1 MEELDLK
8 QLINIFWNK
17 RKQILIV
24 VLVCII
30 LGAAYSFLFVKPK
43 YKSYTTILLTKVQA
57 EVVDGQEIKTTE
69 TITQTDLTLNQKL
82 IATYSELIKSKNVL
96 REVIKN
102 LGINHSEDA
111 LKSKITVSAIEDTEL
126 IQISVVDADP
136 IIAKQIANE
145 TARVFS
151 KKVAEIYNINNV
163 YTVDAAEVAD
173 EPYNINHIK
182 DILIFA
188 VIGLVISAVYVLV
201 ANMLDT
207 TVKSQED
214 VENVLELTVLAS
226 IPFINDDPKNILK
239 GGIN

>member
-24 VLVCII
+24 VLVFMII
-30 LGAAYSFLFVKPK
+30 GAAYSFLFVKPK
-43 YKSYTTILLTKVQA
+43 YKSYTTILLTKVQT
-57 EVVDGQEIKTTE
+57 ENIDGVEYKSTE

-82 IATYSELIKSKNVL
+82 ITTYSELINSKNVL

-102 LGINHSEDA
+102 LGIKQSEDV
-111 LKSKITVSAIEDTEL
+111 LKNKITVSAIEDTEL
-126 IQISVVDADP
+126 IKISVVDADP
-136 IIAKQIANE
+136 IVAKQIANE

-163 YTVDAAEVAD
+163 YTGDAAEVSD

-182 DILIFA
+182 DILIFL
-188 VIGLVISAVYVLV
+188 VVGIVISAVYVLV

-214 VENVLELTVLAS
+214 IENVLELTVLAS
-226 IPFINDDPKNILK
+226 VPFINDDPKTIMK

>member
-24 VLVCII
+24 VLVFII
-30 LGAAYSFLFVKPK
+30 LGATYSFLFVKPK
-43 YKSYTTILLTKVQA
+43 YKSYTTILLTKVQT
-57 EVVDGQEIKTTE
+57 ETIDGQEIKSTE

-82 IATYSELIKSKNVL
+82 ITTYSELIKSKNVL

-102 LGINHSEDA
+102 LGISVSEDV
-111 LKSKITVSAIEDTEL
+111 LKNKITVSAIEDTEL
-126 IQISVVDADP
+126 IQISVVNEDP
-136 IIAKQIANE
+136 VIAKQIANE
-145 TARVFS
+145 TAKVFS

-163 YTVDAAEVAD
+163 YTVDAAEVSNH
-173 EPYNINHIK
+173 PYNINHIK

-188 VIGLVISAVYVLV
+188 VIGLAVAAVYVV
-201 ANMLDT
+201 IANMLDT
-207 TVKSQED
+207 TIKTQED
-214 VENVLELTVLAS
+214 VENALEITVLAS
-226 IPFINDDPKNILK
+226 IPYINDESKISMK

>member
-24 VLVCII
+24 VLVFII

-43 YKSYTTILLTKVQA
+43 YKSYTTILLTKVQTTDA
-57 EVVDGQEIKTTE
+57 ATSTE

-82 IATYSELIKSKNVL
+82 ITTYSELIKSKNVL

-102 LGINHSEDA
+102 LGINQSEDT
-111 LKSKITVSAIEDTEL
+111 LKNQITVSAIDDTEL
-126 IQISVVDADP
+126 IQISVVNKDP
-136 IIAKQIANE
+136 VVAKQIANE
-145 TARVFS
+145 TAKVFS
-151 KKVAEIYNINNV
+151 KKVAEFYGINNV
-163 YTVDAAEVAD
+163 YTVDAAEVSDA
-173 EPYNINHIK
+173 PYNINHIK

-188 VIGLVISAVYVLV
+188 VVGLVISAVYVLI

-207 TVKSQED
+207 TIKSQED
-214 VENVLELTVLAS
+214 VENALELTVLAS
-226 IPFINDDPKNILK
+226 IPFINEDTKTIMK

>member
-17 RKQILIV
+17 RKQILMV

-43 YKSYTTILLTKVQA
+43 YKSYTTILLTKFQA
-57 EVVDGQEIKTTE
+57 EIVDGQEIKTTE

-82 IATYSELIKSKNVL
+82 ITTYSELIKSKNVL

-102 LGINHSEDA
+102 LGITHSEDA

-136 IIAKQIANE
+136 VIAKQIANE
-145 TARVFS
+145 TARVFA

-163 YTVDAAEVAD
+163 YTVDAAEISDV
-173 EPYNINHIK
+173 PYNINHIK

-188 VIGLVISAVYVLV
+188 VIGVVISAVYVLI

-207 TVKSQED
+207 TIKSQED
-214 VENVLELTVLAS
+214 VENTLELTVLAS
-226 IPFINDDPKNILK
+226 IPFINEDQKNIMK

>member
-17 RKQILIV
+17 RKQILMV

-43 YKSYTTILLTKVQA
+43 YKSYTTILLTKFQA
-57 EVVDGQEIKTTE
+57 EIVDGQEIKTTE

-82 IATYSELIKSKNVL
+82 ITTYSELIKSKNVL

-136 IIAKQIANE
+136 VIAKQIANE
-145 TARVFS
+145 TARVFA

-163 YTVDAAEVAD
+163 YTVDAAEISDV
-173 EPYNINHIK
+173 PYNINHIK

-188 VIGLVISAVYVLV
+188 VIGVVISAVYVLI

-207 TVKSQED
+207 TIKSQED
-214 VENVLELTVLAS
+214 VENTLELTVLAS
-226 IPFINDDPKNILK
+226 IPFINEDQKNIMK